1 MEKETVTFRIAA
13 EKKEAL
19 DAVAAG
25 LERDR
30 SYILNQA
37 VDNYLDLH
45 RWQVEHIKNALRQA
59 RAGKGF
65 ASDQVEA
72 ALRARSIRHALVNTG
87 EFGGLGR
94 KADGTPWT
102 VGIQHPRRPDA
113 YIATRIVKPRLKSH
127 LAMATS
133 SQRATTLTQRA
144 MLDLIRDVTARMFAD
159 ATVSGSK

>member
-45 RWQVEHIKNALRQA
+45 RWQVEHIKNALSQA

-65 ASDQVEA
+65 ASNQEVKEA
-72 ALRARSIRHALVNTG
+72 FTRFKDV
-87 EFGGLGR
+87 
-94 KADGTPWT
+94 
-102 VGIQHPRRPDA
+102 RPKH
-113 YIATRIVKPRLKSH
+113 R
-127 LAMATS
+127 
-133 SQRATTLTQRA
+133 
-144 MLDLIRDVTARMFAD
+144 
-159 ATVSGSK
+159 